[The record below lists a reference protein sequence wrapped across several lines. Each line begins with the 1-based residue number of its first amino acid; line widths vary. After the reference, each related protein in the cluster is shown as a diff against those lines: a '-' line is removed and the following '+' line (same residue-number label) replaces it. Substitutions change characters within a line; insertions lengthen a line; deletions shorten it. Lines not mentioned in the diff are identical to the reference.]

1 MGMSHLPRNGQYE
14 IFSTGGRTYCFD
26 DPNWV
31 NYIITKPEMFEWIRS
46 QDPDL
51 WQPMIEQ
58 PESNVALYL
67 DPKLYI
73 IWKLTWV

>member
-1 MGMSHLPRNGQYE
+1 MNHLPRNGQYE

-31 NYIITKPEMFEWIRS
+31 NYIHAKPEMFEWIRR

-51 WQPMIEQ
+51 WRPMTDQ